1 MTAFPLYIRN
11 ILYGEH
17 VNTGQVETNGN
28 SYGNILRRV
37 SAFGGVQLFNI
48 ATGLLRGK
56 FVAMSLGSAGMGC
69 NALYFSACTALQNV
83 TGLGLNLA
91 IVREVSASR
100 NDEGRFSEVL
110 AVVSRL
116 ILLTAMLGAVAC
128 FLLAPLLSR
137 WSFGNGDYTY
147 GFMILAVFVALST
160 GAAAYLSMLQGV
172 GAVRLLTRVSVVAG
186 LTGLLVGV
194 PLYYFFGTRGIV
206 PALIAVALANFIAY
220 YHAFRK
226 ATQVR
231 ASRFSWKQHKG
242 LVKGLLGLGIILA
255 ISSTLGSLVVY
266 AVNAFVRHYGSM
278 EDVGLFQ
285 AANSLTSQYV
295 GVVVSALAMD
305 YFPRLSEVQHDNVR
319 MAQVVNRQAEVVSLI
334 TAPLCMAL
342 IATARWVRRILLT
355 DEYLPAVPLMRWLG
369 LGILLQLIQFPLGY
383 VYAAKGNKKVFF
395 WLEAIWGNMVW
406 LICSI
411 GFFYWLGLIG
421 LGVSLV
427 ARNAIAFG
435 VDLFMNSR
443 MYGFRYSGH
452 AWRESG
458 VAVILTTA
466 VFMASYRD
474 DAIGYVLMGTLLS
487 ASCLYSFLRM
497 RRLVGSDK

>member
-1 MTAFPLYIRN
+1 M
-11 ILYGEH
+11 
-17 VNTGQVETNGN
+17 ETNGN

-56 FVAMSLGSAGMGC
+56 FVAMFLGTVGMGC

-91 IVREVSASR
+91 IVREVSAAKS
-100 NDEGRFSEVL
+100 DEGRFADVL
-110 AVVSRL
+110 SVVRRL

-137 WSFGNGDYTY
+137 WSFGNGDYTC

-194 PLYYFFGTRGIV
+194 PLYYFFGTGGIV

-278 EDVGLFQ
+278 EDAGLQ
-285 AANSLTSQYV
+285 L
-295 GVVVSALAMD
+295 SALG
-305 YFPRLSEVQHDNVR
+305 ECV
-319 MAQVVNRQAEVVSLI
+319 
-334 TAPLCMAL
+334 C
-342 IATARWVRRILLT
+342 
-355 DEYLPAVPLMRWLG
+355 
-369 LGILLQLIQFPLGY
+369 QFHGS
-383 VYAAKGNKKVFF
+383 V
-395 WLEAIWGNMVW
+395 
-406 LICSI
+406 
-411 GFFYWLGLIG
+411 
-421 LGVSLV
+421 
-427 ARNAIAFG
+427 
-435 VDLFMNSR
+435 
-443 MYGFRYSGH
+443 
-452 AWRESG
+452 
-458 VAVILTTA
+458 
-466 VFMASYRD
+466 
-474 DAIGYVLMGTLLS
+474 LS
-487 ASCLYSFLRM
+487 AL
-497 RRLVGSDK
+497 